1 MLARLVLA
9 FAVIVMLPFSAEARR
24 VALVIGQNAYPGGA
38 SATVGLPKLYN
49 SVPDARS
56 MAALLAKH
64 GFDIISCDGQDA
76 GCLDLNREAL
86 SAALTRL
93 QDQARGA
100 DLALVYFAGHG
111 VATPEGN
118 ILAPLDAR
126 VNCETGAVTRGVPM
140 EQILEATRP
149 ARDKLVLL
157 DACRDNPLGAVC
169 PNLRGKALSF
179 TRIEAGA
186 MRGLL
191 LVTSTQFGQ
200 QALDGPVGSHS
211 PFATA
216 LFAAFEANPGIY
228 FEQVMNEVARA
239 TYDAAQKLQ
248 AGFQQIPGKVVGG
261 AAPADCLAGKDCVG
275 DPRMAALS
283 ADNERLAADAAGVRN
298 ILADEE
304 AARGKSY
311 TSEER
316 EQRSVQLQSTL
327 QSIGKSADPLRQEA
341 RRLIQIG
348 NVAGGT
354 AKLDQA
360 LDADEKAATEAE
372 RIAVERRKAGAQA
385 ARDLAV
391 LATGRDAI
399 KVMSYY
405 RRATVLDPDSAG
417 TWIDFARTTMDAGR
431 LAEAKAAYEK
441 AVATAQASNNASEH
455 YWALLGLGD
464 VATDG
469 GSLPDGRRA
478 YEAAAVIADGLAKA
492 EPGNPSFE
500 RGLAV
505 SKSRIGDVL
514 FAQGNLP
521 GALAAYK
528 ASLDIFSE
536 VARVF
541 STDARWQ
548 HDLSISQDRVGDML
562 VEQGNLLEALA
573 IYRAALKIRER
584 WAKADPDNAGWQ
596 RDLSLSHNNIGDML
610 LAQGNLSEA
619 LAAYRAALGIRSKLT
634 AADPGNAS
642 WQRDLSVSQDR
653 TGDALIAQ
661 GNLPEALAAYRASFD
676 ILSKLTTVDPGNAGW
691 RRDLSTSQNNIGDVL
706 FAQSRL
712 PEALAVYRASLDI
725 VNELARTDPGNT
737 DWQRDVSVSYDKIG
751 GVLAAQNDL
760 SGALAA
766 YRTALGIVEKLANSD
781 ASNAAWQR
789 DLAVSHN
796 KVGDMLSA
804 QGDLARAL
812 AAYRTAFDI
821 ADALDKKYP
830 DNAGR
835 QSDLAFSHGKI
846 GEAWIAQGNLQGG
859 LAAYRAAFSLREKLA
874 KAVPGNAGWQREL
887 ALSYGKVGSA
897 LMRQGEADQAQA
909 AFRAGRIIIESL
921 RALAPDNANLPRDL
935 AWFDAQFTAVR
946 Q

>member
-9 FAVIVMLPFSAEARR
+9 FAVIATLSSSAEARR

-38 SATVGLPKLYN
+38 SVTIGLPKLYN
-49 SVPDARS
+49 SVLDARS
-56 MAALLAKH
+56 MAALLATH
-64 GFDIISCDGQDA
+64 GFDIISCDDHDA

-93 QDQARGA
+93 HDQARGA

-111 VATPEGN
+111 VSTPQGN

-126 VNCETGAVTRGVPM
+126 VDCETGAVTYGVPM

-200 QALDGPVGSHS
+200 QALDGPMDSHS

-216 LFAAFEANPGIY
+216 LFAALEANPGVY

-239 TYDAAQKLQ
+239 TFDAAQKLR

-283 ADNERLAADAAGVRN
+283 AENERLTADAAGIRN

-304 AARGKSY
+304 AARGRSY
-311 TSEER
+311 TGEER
-316 EQRSVQLQSTL
+316 DQRAVQLQATL
-327 QSIGKSADPLRQEA
+327 QNIGKSADPLRQEG

-360 LDADEKAATEAE
+360 LDADEKAVAEAE

-391 LATGRDAI
+391 LAVGRNAI

-405 RRATVLDPDSAG
+405 GRAAALDPDSAG

-441 AVATAQASNNASEH
+441 AVAVAQASNNASEH
-455 YWALLGLGD
+455 YWALVGLGD
-464 VATDG
+464 VAADE
-469 GSLPDGRRA
+469 GSLPDARRA
-478 YEAAAVIADGLAKA
+478 YEAALAIADSLTKA
-492 EPGNPSFE
+492 EPGNPSYE

-505 SKSRIGDVL
+505 SQARIGDVL
-514 FAQGNLP
+514 FAEGNLP
-521 GALAAYK
+521 GALAAYR
-528 ASLDIFSE
+528 ASLDLFTE
-536 VARVF
+536 LARYDPTN
-541 STDARWQ
+541 SRGQ
-548 HDLSISQDRVGDML
+548 RDLAISQDKVGDML
-562 VEQGNLLEALA
+562 VEQGNLPEALT
-573 IYRAALKIRER
+573 IYRAALKLREQ
-584 WAKADPDNAGWQ
+584 WARADPDNAGWQ
-596 RDLSLSHNNIGDML
+596 RDLSLSHNGIGDML
-610 LAQGNLSEA
+610 F
-619 LAAYRAALGIRSKLT
+619 
-634 AADPGNAS
+634 
-642 WQRDLSVSQDR
+642 
-653 TGDALIAQ
+653 AQ
-661 GNLPEALAAYRASFD
+661 GNLPEALAAYRAALD
-676 ILSKLTTVDPGNAGW
+676 IRSKLTAADPGNAVW
-691 RRDLSTSQNNIGDVL
+691 RRDLSGSNNNIGNVL
-706 FAQSRL
+706 VAQSRL
-712 PEALAVYRASLDI
+712 PEALAAYRVSLDV

-737 DWQRDVSVSYDKIG
+737 EGQRDISVSYDKIG
-751 GVLAAQNDL
+751 DVLAAQNDL
-760 SGALAA
+760 PGALAS
-766 YRTALGIVEKLANSD
+766 YRTALGIVEKLASSD

-796 KVGDMLSA
+796 KIGDMLTA
-804 QGDLARAL
+804 QSDLAGAL
-812 AAYRTAFDI
+812 AAYRTAFAIVDK
-821 ADALDKKYP
+821 LDKRYP
-830 DNAGR
+830 DIAGR

-846 GEAWIAQGNLQGG
+846 GEVLVAQGNLADG
-859 LAAYRAAFSLREKLA
+859 LAAYRASFSLREKLA
-874 KAVPGNAGWQREL
+874 KTVPGNAGWQRDL

-909 AFRAGRIIIESL
+909 AFRAGRIIIETL
-921 RALAPDNANLPRDL
+921 RALLPDDANLPKDL
-935 AWFDAQFTAVR
+935 AWFDAQLTIVR